1 MSMLRVTALTKT
13 FGRGR
18 RAHVAL
24 DSCTFAAD
32 RGEIIGVIGP
42 NGAGKTTLLG
52 VLAGR
57 VPASSGSVE
66 IAGRR
71 AGAAPARRTIGFAS
85 DPPLAPPELSGTEW
99 LRYLASHRAA
109 SPAER
114 LSLVRRGIE
123 VGELETFSSRPIGG
137 YSRGMGQRLAL
148 ASAVAERAELLLL
161 DETLAGV
168 DPLVQRRLRQQIAN
182 QASQGRCIVIASHDL
197 AAVERLATRVLVL
210 WRGRIIADI
219 ATARLLAERVA
230 EITLSG
236 SALAGVDQLI
246 GRYPGALRT
255 GHGLAVPLA
264 RGLTIEQLLTD
275 CHEQRIPVAATRVR
289 YRALED
295 ILVAAEAA
303 GGRACP

>member
-1 MSMLRVTALTKT
+1 MLRVTALNKT
-13 FGRGR
+13 YGRGR
-18 RAHVAL
+18 GARVAL
-24 DSCTFAAD
+24 DSCTFSAD
-32 RGEIIGVIGP
+32 RGEIVGVIGP

-52 VLAGR
+52 ILAGR

-66 IAGRR
+66 VAGRH
-71 AGAAPARRTIGFAS
+71 AGTVPARRSVAFAS

-99 LRYLASHRAA
+99 LRYLASHHAPT
-109 SPAER
+109 PAGR
-114 LSLVRRGIE
+114 LGLVGLGIE
-123 VGELETFSSRPIGG
+123 VGELEAFCSRPIGA

-148 ASAVAERAELLLL
+148 AAAVAERAELLLL

-168 DPLVQRRLRQQIAN
+168 DPLVQRRLRVQIAN

-246 GRYPGALRT
+246 GRYPGARRT

-264 RGLTIEQLLTD
+264 RGLTIEQLLID

-295 ILVAAEAA
+295 LLVAAEAA
-303 GGRACP
+303 GGRTCP